1 VLNECIVALGAQIN
15 RARIGRRHP
24 LTVTPNETGEDGDVR
39 KAVPAPVL
47 VLGGVASVQS
57 GAAVATRLFP
67 QAGPGG
73 TVWLRLGLSSLLLL
87 VIARPTVRGR
97 SAAEIRLAVGFGVA
111 LAAMNLTFYEALDR
125 IPLGVAVTIE
135 FIGPLS
141 VAVLGSRRALDLV
154 WVALAAA
161 GVVLLTS
168 GGGRLDGTG
177 VLLAFVTGIFWAAY
191 ILLSKQV
198 GAVFPGA
205 SGLAL
210 ALVVGTIGLAP
221 IGIWSGG
228 SALVDP
234 GVFGRG
240 CAVALLSSAIPYT
253 LELYALRR
261 MRAAVFGVLMSLEPA
276 FAALSGLLFLSQHLR
291 LREWVAIGCV
301 MAASIGATRDAQRE
315 ELPLEP
321 GATPTELVAADKP

>member
-1 VLNECIVALGAQIN
+1 V
-15 RARIGRRHP
+15 
-24 LTVTPNETGEDGDVR
+24 D
-39 KAVPAPVL
+39 
-47 VLGGVASVQS
+47 
-57 GAAVATRLFP
+57 
-67 QAGPGG
+67 
-73 TVWLRLGLSSLLLL
+73 LRLA
-87 VIARPTVRGR
+87 I
-97 SAAEIRLAVGFGVA
+97 GFGVA

-141 VAVLGSRRALDLV
+141 VAVLGSRRLLDLV

-177 VLLAFVTGIFWAAY
+177 VLLAFITGIFWAAY
-191 ILLSKQV
+191 ILLSKRV

-210 ALVVGTIGLAP
+210 ALLVGAIGVAP

-234 GVFGRG
+234 GVVGRG
-240 CAVALLSSAIPYT
+240 CAVAVLSSAIPYT

-276 FAALSGLLFLSQHLR
+276 FAALSGLVFLSQHLR
-291 LREWVAIGCV
+291 VREWVAIVCV
-301 MAASIGATRDAQRE
+301 MTASIGATRGARRDQI
-315 ELPLEP
+315 PVEP
-321 GATPTELVAADKP
+321 GATPTEMVAA